1 LGNSRKK
8 TFVPDLIYVKNPK
21 SPINLIFPTI
31 RKFFY
36 VYFIYENSKWE
47 CFFRRIKK
55 PSRWFYSVREVPPDP
70 QRSKTIVMF
79 FNPSLIWRSLLVLVT
94 LVAMVSPCCIGSR
107 ESKAPVGKGQ
117 AAHMESV
124 DTRQEEDQSAK
135 GVQEG
140 YD

>member
-1 LGNSRKK
+1 
-8 TFVPDLIYVKNPK
+8 
-21 SPINLIFPTI
+21 
-31 RKFFY
+31 
-36 VYFIYENSKWE
+36 
-47 CFFRRIKK
+47 
-55 PSRWFYSVREVPPDP
+55 
-70 QRSKTIVMF
+70 MF

-107 ESKAPVGKGQ
+107 ESKTPVGKGQ

-124 DTRQEEDQSAK
+124 AQEEDQSAK